1 MPDIFDQLDAPAVTA
16 AKPDVFDE
24 VASSGP
30 GTGDIF
36 DEVSSAGGTPTAL
49 SLSPA
54 RKIPASNEERGA
66 ADFSALQKAG
76 ALPQYEGQSITEPLV
91 KVAKSVTGQQVEDA
105 FDYLNQKWAG
115 FVAPKMGVPLSDQEK
130 QEVVGSRSEPPA
142 TAAKVTAGAQNV
154 AAGAANAF
162 TSPLGIATLGQGA
175 LPQLAQRLISLGF
188 AVDMG
193 RHLPEAAQ
201 AAGAASVSGD
211 AQEKTEAFGSLVV
224 DAALITSLAK
234 HGLTVEGK
242 VPAEKQAA
250 VLDDLAK
257 TLKETAGLKK
267 EPAAESSPLAEEPL
281 PRAEKPLPQDVFDEI
296 APGTAGETHGS
307 TLPGEK
313 LLEEIRASAVPV
325 KPATVEIEGQPG
337 QQKLDAKALLDLQ
350 AAMRGNQVAEVPSSK
365 LQAPEKIQTP
375 EMSIPATS
383 NEVAKTDMG
392 NKVEPAPET
401 STSLNEGK
409 ASEMLAEPVQRSS
422 EASGDEPPAKVAG
435 TSPGAS
441 LIPEA
446 PATSA
451 GASSVSEPAQSVSE
465 PAQSV
470 SSPAKAV
477 SDSPE
482 LIQARNKLESLR
494 QAGKGQSDQ
503 AFRLIARIA
512 KLEEPKKVARG
523 ITGRARFDSETNA
536 HGPDVLSW
544 IKETM
549 PLLSKHQARALW
561 GREKFEA
568 NKSQWDDAPQN
579 LSAPHH
585 NVIYGGVNA
594 PNRVAQE
601 AFEAGVIPAPT
612 PEALWTAIRGASEGR
627 LRNNARTKREAVFL
641 KEEIRQHEAWMKAT
655 AAGETRVSVD
665 QLKPGDLFEVDGER
679 IEVADVNPDTGDVT
693 LKDGRKFGPE
703 IHVESGQSLHV
714 EKFEAAPDAKF
725 AAGDFS
731 FDQPESVNEAK
742 TREKREALVEKEKQA
757 KARMFER
764 AGQRLTGEDVDTTK
778 EMFGSEPE
786 TRRDKAGQGSL
797 FASGER
803 RSITPEQATHEILSH
818 LGLES
823 LPEKIRVIHDASLP
837 WGARITGREQ
847 ITVNAA
853 QIRAGNVVPKLLEEG
868 LHGVWHSP
876 EVQTAWQ
883 RYKASVTEAEI
894 AGEATNRRSQGLP
907 TDRETIHE
915 EAAIAKL
922 LAEPGKPLVTRLLN
936 ALAEAL
942 YKVFGIDLRGE
953 REQLLGAAAKFLRG
967 DSDAPG
973 PTDHIYALADSSS
986 VKWED
991 LKEQVAQA
999 EKDLRA
1005 AIKAPA
1011 PDETA
1016 AAKSVREKRK
1026 NLATA
1031 KFREAEDLLYSHPEY
1046 LKHLYEL
1053 QSDAV
1058 TRLRQIKEESGG
1070 APDST
1075 PEAGVVP
1082 EELRFK
1088 LQGKIEEIDA
1098 ELQRFPVKMRNS
1110 VYNELYGEP
1119 ESALKTESD
1128 KGIEAGELSE
1138 RNPEPVDEEPELPEG
1153 KLQRAIAELPGHA
1166 RELFRSAKELKT
1178 KLAQIIK
1185 RSPNRDVISYT
1196 KDAADNRANIF
1207 GRQAAN
1213 LVLHETNRAFGEKD
1227 VNARDSRR
1235 EMALTFVI
1243 ESGRDRAAL
1252 DDFKTQLRGSEFRNS
1267 LWAKRALDAINFAQK
1282 HWERF
1287 TPAADLYE
1295 KITDAQV
1302 ASENASGIATL
1313 HRSGGYVFHLND
1325 VLDEWAALD
1334 VGGGGGPSAPFKHIR
1349 DYPTYAQSL
1358 TAGVTPKT
1366 LNAVDLLHR
1375 RLTLGRKLIN
1385 YRAWSES
1392 MSDLVDTTTQLP
1404 IVADAVVR
1412 VRKDGTSDITAP
1424 PGYFLTD
1431 FAGQKFAIHRGYDGL
1446 LDDLTAAS
1454 KFGKGTVLPV
1464 LMKAAATTKHLMLLF
1479 DTYHLG
1485 RLAFWNGVT
1494 RGGALPGNPFAYKKG
1509 ITLLDNTSDDIQQ
1522 MARNGEIPK
1531 DWETGLLEQ
1540 KRQLEG
1546 LLKAGLNVGSA
1557 RDNVYAD
1564 WIHNIPVTGKFNH
1577 WLFDQ
1582 FQRGAMSEAALIEL
1596 GRARSMYPK
1605 LTEAEVM
1612 RRVAKDVNIRFGNLA
1627 SQSWIKSKTFQDLA
1641 RVVFLA
1647 PQWNE
1652 SLIRA
1657 EFGALKQIGLAPV
1670 ESFQNKRLAI
1680 GTLGRSVGTA
1690 ALGLFIANQI
1700 INYITRGHPTWE
1712 NEEEGF
1718 GAKISAYIPDVAG
1731 HGPGLFHNPLVL
1743 PAEISHLLMEKTE
1756 RSGDPTQAGKEF
1768 TAGRLGTVGRLIY
1781 TPLVREDEMGAKLRG
1796 GMEVGGQMLKQS
1808 VPVPISAGAGYRLG
1822 KQLITGE
1829 HEELYPG
1836 QFEKQAFQTFG
1847 VKTQGAPDAERRIQ
1861 ALAADFKKEKGIKPN
1876 AEFFH
1881 GDYYFLDRAARIGN
1895 VREMK
1900 KEMEALLEKKKPAD
1914 IRKHYLTWAR
1924 SPFSG
1929 SRPREVEFK
1938 ATLTPEQLKVY
1949 ERALEKRQ
1957 QLRERV
1963 LQFLP

>member
-1 MPDIFDQLDAPAVTA
+1 MPDIFDQLEAPPATA
-16 AKPDVFDE
+16 AKLDVFDE
-24 VASSGP
+24 IESQPA
-30 GTGDIF
+30 GDIF
-36 DEVSSAGGTPTAL
+36 DEVSGATPETARETRAL
-49 SLSPA
+49 PLTVSPS
-54 RKIPASNEERGA
+54 RKIPASNEERNA
-66 ADFSALQKAG
+66 ADFYALQKAG
-76 ALPQYEGQSITEPLV
+76 ALPHYEEGQGLLEPLA
-91 KVAKSVTGQQVEDA
+91 KVAGSVTGQQVQDA

-115 FVAPKMGVPLSDQEK
+115 FVAPKMGAPLSDQEK
-130 QEVVGSRSEPPA
+130 QELVGSRSEPPS
-142 TAAKVTAGAQNV
+142 TSAKVTAGAQNV
-154 AAGAANAF
+154 AAGAANSF

-175 LPQLAQRLISLGF
+175 LPQLAQRLVSLGF

-193 RHLPEAAQ
+193 RHLPEAAS

-211 AQEKTEAFGSLVV
+211 AQEKTEAFGSLLV

-234 HGLTVEGK
+234 HGLTIKGK

-250 VLDDLAK
+250 VLDDVAK
-257 TLKETAGLKK
+257 TLQETSGLKK
-267 EPAAESSPLAEEPL
+267 ESGSESSPLAEETL
-281 PRAEKPLPQDVFDEI
+281 PRAEKPVPQDVFDEVSG
-296 APGTAGETHGS
+296 ATPEPARETRA
-307 TLPGEK
+307 LPGEK
-313 LLEEIRASAVPV
+313 LIEEIRASAVPV

-337 QQKLDAKALLDLQ
+337 QQKLDAAQLAELQ
-350 AAMRGNQVAEVPSSK
+350 AAMRANQVSGEPVPGVRSESGRESG
-365 LQAPEKIQTP
+365 QRPGNIEQPTTNSQHPEAAAYEDFANEIAKAG
-375 EMSIPATS
+375 PAAT
-383 NEVAKTDMG
+383 T
-392 NKVEPAPET
+392 EPAPET

-422 EASGDEPPAKVAG
+422 EASGDEPPAKAAG

-446 PATSA
+446 PAPSA
-451 GASSVSEPAQSVSE
+451 GASSVSPDMA
-465 PAQSV
+465 AHRARLL
-470 SSPAKAV
+470 AKAAEYDRTHGV
-477 SDSPE
+477 TITDVTPKGYGPEETGAAPDKTRLWADPAAVQSLRNSIAEGETLLKGKLPADKQGAIKRAVDSAKAKLEKVLNFEPEPDSDAHGVARPTSEAPE

-494 QAGKGQSDQ
+494 QAGKGKSDQ
-503 AFRLIARIA
+503 AFRLMARIA
-512 KLEEPKKVARG
+512 RLETPKRVARG
-523 ITGRARFDSETNA
+523 VTGRKRFNNETDA
-536 HGPDVLSW
+536 HGPDILSW
-544 IKETM
+544 IHENM
-549 PLLSKHQARALW
+549 PLLSKHQARELW
-561 GREKFEA
+561 DKEKFQA
-568 NKSQWDDAPQN
+568 NKSDWDGAPQN
-579 LSAPHH
+579 LGAPHH
-585 NVIYGGVNA
+585 NVIYGGRNPPNIVAAEAYKAGMISEPSADALWSAIDSASKARLRKNA
-594 PNRVAQE
+594 RAKQE
-601 AFEAGVIPAPT
+601 A
-612 PEALWTAIRGASEGR
+612 S
-627 LRNNARTKREAVFL
+627 FL
-641 KEEIRQHEAWMKAT
+641 KEEVRQHEAWSKAT
-655 AAGETRVSVD
+655 AAGETRIAAD

-679 IEVADVNPDTGDVT
+679 IEVVDVNAETGEVT
-693 LKDGRKFGPE
+693 VKDGRKFGKE
-703 IHVESGQSLHV
+703 IHVESGQALHV
-714 EKFEAAPDAKF
+714 EKFESGDAGEARPAP
-725 AAGDFS
+725 
-731 FDQPESVNEAK
+731 
-742 TREKREALVEKEKQA
+742 
-757 KARMFER
+757 
-764 AGQRLTGEDVDTTK
+764 
-778 EMFGSEPE
+778 EPE
-786 TRRDKAGQGSL
+786 TKPPSGGTESAQPETIEQKPETLEQKLDKLKIDTRGTLQAFGLLPEAWNTLIDLVKTAVKAGRKINQAIDWA
-797 FASGER
+797 FAQFKELH
-803 RSITPEQATHEILSH
+803 PEQKFDEA
-818 LGLES
+818 
-823 LPEKIRVIHDASLP
+823 A
-837 WGARITGREQ
+837 AREHFL
-847 ITVNAA
+847 NS
-853 QIRAGNVVPKLLEEG
+853 EG
-868 LHGVWHSP
+868 G
-876 EVQTAWQ
+876 T
-883 RYKASVTEAEI
+883 RNAEI
-894 AGEATNRRSQGLP
+894 P
-907 TDRETIHE
+907 
-915 EAAIAKL
+915 
-922 LAEPGKPLVTRLLN
+922 
-936 ALAEAL
+936 
-942 YKVFGIDLRGE
+942 
-953 REQLLGAAAKFLRG
+953 
-967 DSDAPG
+967 
-973 PTDHIYALADSSS
+973 

-991 LKEQVAQA
+991 LKERVARA

-1026 NLATA
+1026 AEATA
-1031 KFREAEDLLYSHPEY
+1031 KFREAEDLLYAHPDY

-1058 TRLRQIKEESGG
+1058 TRLRQIKEEASGATPDG
-1070 APDST
+1070 APGT
-1075 PEAGVVP
+1075 GAVP
-1082 EELRFK
+1082 EGVPEGLRFK
-1088 LQGKIEEIDA
+1088 LQEKIEEIDA
-1098 ELQRFPVKMRNS
+1098 ELQRFPAKMRNR

-1119 ESALKTESD
+1119 ESALEKESNAEL
-1128 KGIEAGELSE
+1128 GTGNTELSE
-1138 RNPEPVDEEPELPEG
+1138 RNPEPVDEEPELPGG

-1166 RELFRSAKELKT
+1166 RELFKSAKELKT
-1178 KLAQIIK
+1178 KLAQIIR

-1196 KDAADNRANIF
+1196 KDAADNRANVF

-1213 LVLHETNRAFGEKD
+1213 LVLHEVNRAFGEKD

-1252 DDFKTQLRGSEFRNS
+1252 DDFKTQLHGSEFRNS
-1267 LWAKRALDAINFAQK
+1267 LWAKRALDAIAFAEK

-1287 TPAADLYE
+1287 AAPATLYE
-1295 KITDAQV
+1295 KLTDAQV

-1334 VGGGGGPSAPFKHIR
+1334 GGGGGGPSAPFKHIR

-1358 TAGVTPKT
+1358 AAGVTPKT

-1392 MSDLVDTTTQLP
+1392 MSDLVDPTTQLP
-1404 IVADAVVR
+1404 IVADAVIR

-1424 PGYFLTD
+1424 PGYVLTD

-1446 LDDLTAAS
+1446 LDDLTSAS
-1454 KFGKGTVLPV
+1454 KFSKGTVRPV

-1485 RLAFWNGVT
+1485 RLAFWNGVV
-1494 RGGALPGNPFAYKKG
+1494 RGGAVPGNPFAYKKG
-1509 ITLLDNTSDDIQQ
+1509 ITLLDNAIEDIQQ

-1540 KRQLEG
+1540 KRQLDG

-1564 WIHNIPVTGKFNH
+1564 WIHKIPVTGKFNH

-1596 GRARSMYPK
+1596 GRARKMYPK

-1612 RRVAKDVNIRFGNLA
+1612 RRVARDVNIRFGNLA

-1652 SLIRA
+1652 SLVRA
-1657 EFGALKQIGLAPV
+1657 EMGAVKQIAMAPV

-1718 GAKISAYIPDVAG
+1718 GAKISAYIPDVVG
-1731 HGPGLFHNPLVL
+1731 DGPGMFHNPLVL

-1768 TAGRLGTVGRLIY
+1768 IAGRLGTVGRLVY

-1796 GMEVGGQMLKQS
+1796 GKEVGWQMFKQS
-1808 VPVPISAGAGYRLG
+1808 IPVPISAGAGYRG
-1822 KQLITGE
+1822 IKQMVTGE

-1836 QFEKQAFQTFG
+1836 QFEKQVFQTFG
-1847 VKTQGAPDAERRIQ
+1847 VKTQTAPDAERRIQ
-1861 ALAADFKKEKGIKPN
+1861 ALAAEFKKEKGIKPN
-1876 AEFFH
+1876 AEFYH

-1900 KEMEALLEKKKPAD
+1900 KEMEKLLEKKSPAD
-1914 IRKHYLTWAR
+1914 IRKHYLTWSR

-1938 ATLTPEQLKVY
+1938 ATLSAEQLKVY
-1949 ERALEKRQ
+1949 ERALEKRR
-1957 QLRERV
+1957 QLKDRV
-1963 LQFLP
+1963 LQLLP